1 MQESK
6 PRAVAFG
13 EVLFDCF
20 ADNVCLGGAPLNFAW
35 HLNQLGIPVAVLS
48 AVGRDELGASV
59 QSLLARAGI
68 ISWIGERSE
77 PTGTVDVRVV
87 DGEPAFDIHKNVAW
101 EYIELP
107 EKVRVAPELVYLGT
121 VAQGSQLNRASLRK
135 LLALGPRHILFDVN
149 LRPGFAFREIVLD
162 GLKQASILKVSAA
175 EWSAIRKLVRL
186 ETPAQVLACFDLEM
200 MAITLGAEGA
210 ELHVPGGVFRSAAPR
225 VEVLDS
231 VGAGDAFCAGLVAGL
246 LRGVSL
252 QRTLQAATEI
262 AAFTVQRRGAQVELP
277 ATLCRLFK

>member
-1 MQESK
+1 MQGSK
-6 PRAVAFG
+6 PRVVAFG

-20 ADNVCLGGAPLNFAW
+20 EDNVCLGGAPLNFAW

-48 AVGRDELGASV
+48 AVGRDELGAAV
-59 QSLLARAGI
+59 RCLLERAGI
-68 ISWIGERSE
+68 ISWVGERLE
-77 PTGTVDVRVV
+77 PTGTVDVQVV
-87 DGEPAFDIHKNVAW
+87 DGEPEFDIHKNVAW

-107 EKVRVAPELVYLGT
+107 EKVRVAPELVYVGT
-121 VAQGSQLNRASLRK
+121 VAQGSELNRETLRK
-135 LLALGPRHILFDVN
+135 LLAMEPRHVLFDVN

-162 GLKQASILKVSAA
+162 SLKQASILKVSAA
-175 EWSAIRKLVRL
+175 EWGTIRKLVRL

-210 ELHVPGGVFRSAAPR
+210 EVHVPGEVFRSAAPR

-246 LRGVSL
+246 LQGVDL
-252 QRTLQAATEI
+252 QPALQAATEI

-277 ATLCRLFK
+277 VTLCRLFK